1 MKILAKTTDNAVDET
16 IESVVES
23 TNYLVKWWNSLDWTQ
38 IISQFV
44 TRLLYVVIIIIIFA
58 ILNKVIKALLKR
70 AFKRNSQKSGISKNR
85 RNTIYT
91 MIDNMVSYIMFFFV
105 GYSVLSIL
113 GIPISTLLA
122 GAGIAG
128 IAIGLGAQSFIS
140 DIVNGFF
147 ILLENQIDV
156 GDTVTIDEIT
166 GSVVSVGLRST
177 QLKGFDGTH
186 HFVPNHMIEIISNKS
201 RNDMRAMIELTFFA
215 DSDFDKIDRVI
226 QAVNDKYIFE
236 HPEII
241 KGPSYLGPT
250 TLGNGLISLNVV
262 FYTLNGQQF
271 DVRNKFLTRY
281 LQAFKKEEIALPKD
295 PFFQ

>member
-1 MKILAKTTDNAVDET
+1 MKLLSTMTDNPVDET

-23 TNYLVKWWNSLDWTQ
+23 TNYLVKWWNTLDWTV
-38 IISQFV
+38 IISYFV
-44 TRLLYVVIIIIIFA
+44 TRVLYIFVVIIVFT
-58 ILNKVIKALLKR
+58 ILNKLIKTLLKR
-70 AFKRNSQKSGISKNR
+70 AFKRNNKKGLSKNR

-91 MIDNMVSYIMFFFV
+91 MVDNVVSYIMFFFV
-105 GYSVLSIL
+105 GYSILSIL
-113 GIPISTLLA
+113 GIPVSTLLA

-156 GDTVTIDEIT
+156 GDTVIIDEIT

-186 HFVPNHMIEIISNKS
+186 HFIPNHMIETISNKS
-201 RNDMRAMIELTFFA
+201 RNDMRAMIELSFFA
-215 DSDFDKIDRVI
+215 DSDFEKIDRVI
-226 QAVNDKYIFE
+226 QAVNDKYVSE

-241 KGPSYLGPT
+241 QGPSNLGPT
-250 TLGNGLISLNVV
+250 RLGNGLISLNVV

-271 DVRNKFLTRY
+271 NVQNKFLARY
-281 LQAFKKEEIALPKD
+281 LQAFKLAEIELPKD